1 MGTLGTILMLLAF
14 LGFFIGIVG
23 VIKGSV
29 KFIKLGSRK
38 ASGLFI
44 VASFVL
50 FMIGGF
56 ILPADTST
64 TSTVEKQA
72 SSNVERKKRKYEYF
86 KSKRR
91 EKTRSCCGF

>member
-44 VASFVL
+44 VASFVV

-56 ILPADTST
+56 MLPADTST

-72 SSNVERKKRKYEYF
+72 SSNVEENKEKKKKIRILQK
-86 KSKRR
+86 
-91 EKTRSCCGF
+91 

>member
-29 KFIKLGSRK
+29 KFLKLGSRK

-44 VASFVL
+44 VASFVV

-56 ILPADTST
+56 MLPADTST

-72 SSNVERKKRKYEYF
+72 SSNVEEKKKQKKKIRILQK
-86 KSKRR
+86 
-91 EKTRSCCGF
+91 

>member
-23 VIKGSV
+23 VVKGSV
-29 KFIKLGSRK
+29 KFLKLGSRK

-44 VASFVL
+44 VASFVV

-56 ILPADTST
+56 MLPADTSI
-64 TSTVEKQA
+64 TSAVEKQA
-72 SSNVERKKRKYEYF
+72 SSNVEEKKENMNT
-86 KSKRR
+86 SKVKE
-91 EKTRSCCGF
+91 EKKK